1 MYMCVTKYLHVMYMY
16 VTKYMYVYVMYKC
29 TCVQQNTCMYM
40 YMYLCVTKHVHVHVC
55 GKSER
60 VILIFHNYTYCRQS
74 CDSVDKIIIVI
85 HMY

>member
-40 YMYLCVTKHVHVHVC
+40 YMYLCVTKYVHVC

-74 CDSVDKIIIVI
+74 CDCVDKIIIVI